1 MQGSARAV
9 GSPPDGG
16 DGTLT
21 RIRLDHFTAFRRLD
35 LELTPGINVFIGAN
49 GTGKTH
55 LLKVAY
61 AACDAAKTG
70 VNVAEKLTRVFL
82 PSGRAIG
89 RLVKRQ
95 RGRARGA
102 AEIWRGARK
111 LRVSFS
117 NHATTPAAATVTGQA
132 QWSEGA
138 IESVFIP
145 VQEMLSNGPGFRSL
159 SAQREVHFEETY
171 ADLLDRAYRPAL
183 RGPLESRRKRVL
195 KALQAAVE
203 GKVTVRNEGFFLR
216 DRHGNLEFTLLAEG
230 MRKLGLLCLLV
241 RNGTLLDGS
250 VLFWDEPETN
260 LSPRVFGV
268 VIDSLL
274 QLQRMGV
281 QVLMVTHDYAILKE
295 LELLKRTDDRVRFCT
310 LYRDESDGELIC
322 EAAGLPFEL
331 DHNPIAEA
339 FTSLYD
345 RAVERSLGRVFDDD
359 DVPGRR
365 AGARLR

>member
-1 MQGSARAV
+1 MQGSAQAA

-16 DGTLT
+16 NGTLT
-21 RIRLDHFTAFRRLD
+21 RIRLDRFTAFRRLD
-35 LELTPGINVFIGAN
+35 LELTPGVNVFIGAN

-70 VNVAEKLTRVFL
+70 VNVGEKLTRVFL

-95 RGRARGA
+95 RGSVRGA

-132 QWSEGA
+132 QWSEDA
-138 IESVFIP
+138 VESVFIP
-145 VQEMLSNGPGFRSL
+145 VKEMLSNGPGFRSL
-159 SAQREVHFEETY
+159 YAQREVHFEEVY

-183 RGPLESRRKRVL
+183 RGPAERRRKRVL
-195 KALQAAVE
+195 KTLQAAVE
-203 GKVTVRNEGFFLR
+203 GKVTVRNEEFFLR

-230 MRKLGLLCLLV
+230 MRKLGLLWLLV
-241 RNGTLLDGS
+241 QNGTLLNGS

-260 LSPRVFGV
+260 LNPKVFAV
-268 VIDSLL
+268 VIDILL

-281 QVLMVTHDYAILKE
+281 QVLIATHDYAILKE
-295 LELLKRTDDRVRFCT
+295 LELLMRADDRVRFCT
-310 LYRDESDGELIC
+310 LYRDASDGELTC
-322 EAAGLPFEL
+322 ETAGHPFEL
-331 DHNPIAEA
+331 GHSPIAEA

-345 RAVERSLGRVFDDD
+345 RAVERSLGRG
-359 DVPGRR
+359 GRR
-365 AGARLR
+365 